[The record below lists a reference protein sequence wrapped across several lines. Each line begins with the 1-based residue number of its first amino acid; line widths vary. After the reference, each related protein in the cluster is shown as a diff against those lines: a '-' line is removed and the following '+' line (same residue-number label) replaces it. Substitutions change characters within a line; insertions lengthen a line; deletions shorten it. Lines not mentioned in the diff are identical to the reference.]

1 MKRKCSTRIR
11 QSHIDSLPGTF
22 PGTSRKRLHHARQIP
37 AFRRARDNPCRPP
50 LWCVANHRDTQLPA
64 FGPRRC
70 PLVLRSP
77 IDGFT
82 LVELLVVITIIGI
95 LIALLLPAVQAA
107 REAARRAQCQNNL
120 KQIAL
125 ALHNYHTAYKIFPPS
140 SVWRPGDAAD
150 VQRLNN
156 PNLRENWVIL
166 ILPFLEQQ
174 ALRDAFDL
182 SRPIPDPVNER
193 PRSTMLSVM
202 LCPSDAYNRTPYD
215 GTRYNQGPN
224 WARGNYAANA
234 ALGKMTVNAH
244 TGYNG
249 LESAAT
255 DASPGWKHPLI
266 RGVMGANSSVSIEEI
281 RDGTSHT
288 ILVGEIRAGVVPID
302 PRGVWAM
309 SGGCPSALW
318 AHGYI
323 GDANGPNAPYLN
335 ADDTNG
341 CSDTRIAVG
350 GDVAT
355 GGQRLAQMGMP
366 CAEGS
371 RPNYQQTARSM
382 HPGGVHVAMAD
393 GSVHF
398 ISNYIQTGTSQT
410 NLGVWDLLNLSADSQ
425 PIATGSY

>member
-1 MKRKCSTRIR
+1 MFAGDERGKPRTPLLWSK
-11 QSHIDSLPGTF
+11 
-22 PGTSRKRLHHARQIP
+22 IP
-37 AFRRARDNPCRPP
+37 
-50 LWCVANHRDTQLPA
+50 
-64 FGPRRC
+64 
-70 PLVLRSP
+70 
-77 IDGFT
+77 GFT

-95 LIALLLPAVQAA
+95 LISLLLPAVQAA

-125 ALHNYHTAYKIFPPS
+125 ALHNYHNTYKIFPPS

-150 VQRLNN
+150 IQRLNN

-193 PRSTMLSVM
+193 PRSMMLSVM
-202 LCPSDAYNRTPYD
+202 LCPSDAYNRTPYN
-215 GTRYNQGPN
+215 GSPYNQGGN

-234 ALGKMTVNAH
+234 ALGKMTVNGH
-244 TGYNG
+244 TGYG
-249 LESAAT
+249 GTESAAT
-255 DASPGWKHPLI
+255 DASPGWRHPLI
-266 RGVMGANSSVSIEEI
+266 RGVMGANTSVAIDEI
-281 RDGTSHT
+281 RDGTSQT
-288 ILVGEIRAGVVPID
+288 ILVGEIRAGVAPID

-341 CSDTRIAVG
+341 CNDTRAAVG
-350 GDVAT
+350 GAE
-355 GGQRLAQMGMP
+355 RLAQMGMP

-371 RPNYQQTARSM
+371 RPNYQQAARSM
-382 HPGGVHVAMAD
+382 HPGGVHAAVAD

-398 ISNYIQTGTSQT
+398 ISNYVQTGVSQS
-410 NLGVWDLLNLSADSQ
+410 NLGVWDRLNLSADGL
-425 PIATGSY
+425 PISTGSY